1 MCVLYGVA
9 HVACGRK
16 GPPLAPIVLLPG
28 PVTQLTVKRVE
39 GDVVVR
45 FTVPSANTDSSTP
58 ADLDRVEVYAHTGP
72 LPAPADYLKYGTLV
86 QSIEVKRPV
95 VVEPNSESNADPSG
109 VPAPKIVPTPAAD
122 PVTEPLV
129 EQGWTTT
136 VRETLT
142 EKHMEMGPVPPTRA
156 IAPVVPTTPVETI
169 ETPGTVNFAQPVSRF
184 YTVVAVGRSR
194 NRRGPYAGPIRVP
207 LVSPLEA
214 PEKIETGYTAT
225 AISLSWPGQPEDV
238 APAAKVP
245 PAATTTVA
253 DVAAVE
259 NPDQETSGTYEIYAD
274 IETPGTVD
282 APLAGA
288 APAPR
293 AAPPPT
299 PRFGYNVY
307 DTGATGLPTEAPP
320 GAKAG
325 ATGAD
330 TPLNSAMLTAP
341 AFVDA
346 RVEFGVERCYVVR
359 RVEMVGST
367 AIESAASPPACV
379 TPVDTF
385 APAPPKA
392 LVSVASGTAVSL
404 IWEANVEADLGG
416 YLVLRGDAPG
426 DKLAPLT
433 PAPITDASYIDTSVG
448 RNRAYVYE
456 VVAVDKSGNQSGPSN
471 RIEEN
476 IR

>member
-28 PVTQLTVKRVE
+28 PVTQLTAKRVE
-39 GDVVVR
+39 DDVVVR

-86 QSIEVKRPV
+86 QSIEVKRPA
-95 VVEPNSESNADPSG
+95 VVEPSSETSADPSG
-109 VPAPKIVPTPAAD
+109 VPDPKILPTPVAD
-122 PVTEPLV
+122 PVTEPLI

-136 VRETLT
+136 IRETLT
-142 EKHMEMGPVPPTRA
+142 EKHMEMGPMPPTRA
-156 IAPVVPTTPVETI
+156 IAPAATTTAVETI

-207 LVSPLEA
+207 LVSPLEP
-214 PEKIETGYTAT
+214 PEKIETSYTAT
-225 AISLSWPGQPEDV
+225 AIALAWPGQPEDV
-238 APAAKVP
+238 APAAQVP
-245 PAATTTVA
+245 PSATIPVA

-259 NPDQETSGTYEIYAD
+259 NPNQETSGTYEIYAD
-274 IETPGTVD
+274 IETAGTMD

-293 AAPPPT
+293 AVPAPT

-307 DTGATGLPTEAPP
+307 E
-320 GAKAG
+320 AG
-325 ATGAD
+325 ATGA
-330 TPLNSAMLTAP
+330 TSATSATSAPFMPLNAAMLTVP
-341 AFVDA
+341 RFVDA
-346 RVEFGVERCYVVR
+346 RVEFGTERCYVVR
-359 RVEMVGST
+359 RVEMVGSA

-426 DKLAPLT
+426 DKLAPLMPT
-433 PAPITDASYIDTSVG
+433 PITDASYLDTSVG

-456 VVAVDKSGNQSGPSN
+456 VVAVDKNGNQSGPSN